1 MPHRGAIPNLGDPE
15 RGYGLGV
22 EPGADE
28 AAVNIHIEDPV
39 EVDLNEVDAALGDD
53 AEAIGLLNAFIDRVD
68 EEQENH
74 QLRGGQARILRQSAI
89 VVIGIIEGGP

>member
-1 MPHRGAIPNLGDPE
+1 LPHRGAIPNLGDPE

-53 AEAIGLLNAFIDRVD
+53 AEATGLLNAFIDRVD

>member
-1 MPHRGAIPNLGDPE
+1 LPHRGAIPNLGDPE

-39 EVDLNEVDAALGDD
+39 EVDLNEADAALGDD
-53 AEAIGLLNAFIDRVD
+53 AEATGLLNAFIDRVD

>member
-1 MPHRGAIPNLGDPE
+1 
-15 RGYGLGV
+15 
-22 EPGADE
+22 
-28 AAVNIHIEDPV
+28 
-39 EVDLNEVDAALGDD
+39 VDAALGDD
-53 AEAIGLLNAFIDRVD
+53 AEATGLLNAFIDRVD